1 MDLNLRKFYKNKRVL
16 ITGHT
21 GFKGSWLSIW
31 LKYLQANVCGISPKI
46 PKYSNYNLCGLEKIK
61 NYFFDLNDY
70 KYLSKVIN
78 NFKPDIIFHLA
89 AQSLV
94 IEGIKI
100 LVIPLTII
108 LIQL

>member
-1 MDLNLRKFYKNKRVL
+1 MWFGK
-16 ITGHT
+16 
-21 GFKGSWLSIW
+21 
-31 LKYLQANVCGISPKI
+31 
-46 PKYSNYNLCGLEKIK
+46 KIK

-94 IEGIKI
+94 IEGIKNPSYTFNNNINTTINI
-100 LVIPLTII
+100 LEILKNFQNISSTVIVTSDKV
-108 LIQL
+108 

>member
-1 MDLNLRKFYKNKRVL
+1 MYAEFHSK
-16 ITGHT
+16 IP
-21 GFKGSWLSIW
+21 LSILIITFVVW
-31 LKYLQANVCGISPKI
+31 K
-46 PKYSNYNLCGLEKIK
+46 KIK

-94 IEGIKI
+94 IEGIKNPSYTFNNNINTTINI
-100 LVIPLTII
+100 LEI
-108 LIQL
+108 LKIFKIFHLLL

>member
-31 LKYLQANVCGISPKI
+31 LKYLQANVCGISLKNTL
-46 PKYSNYNLCGLEKIK
+46 KYSNYNLCGLEKKIK

-94 IEGIKI
+94 IRVLKSI
-100 LVIPLTII
+100 IPLTI